1 VPGSRARAPG
11 RRRPKA
17 SRPPVPPAYNRSALQ
32 RLLSTVTLLGLLI
45 GTSAAFAVTEKL
57 KLEKSPI
64 TGTRVSAAFSPT
76 CGCARDK
83 ANISVRFRR
92 KDTATV
98 TVLTAGRKPV
108 RTVVAGIPVPRGRA
122 VFRWDGR
129 ADSGE
134 LAPDGTYRVQIHL
147 ARAHRTILLPNP
159 VVLDTETPT
168 ILPVP
173 NRTVFSPDGDH
184 QADSVTVHFT
194 LSEPAHVLVFLG
206 DRLLIRSRSHAQKGT
221 ITWNGKT
228 DAHVLPP
235 GTVTLSIGAVDLAG
249 NAIPPAERAR
259 LRLTIRYITLAS
271 GRIAAAAGKR
281 FQIGVSTDARRYGW
295 LLGGRHGYAHGPVLK
310 LRAPDRPGRYA
321 LTVTEHGHS
330 DRATVIVR

>member
-1 VPGSRARAPG
+1 M
-11 RRRPKA
+11 
-17 SRPPVPPAYNRSALQ
+17 
-32 RLLSTVTLLGLLI
+32 TLLGLLI

-92 KDTATV
+92 KDTVTV
-98 TVLTAGRKPV
+98 AVLTAGRRLV
-108 RTVVAGIPVPRGRA
+108 RTLVDGVPVPRGRA

-134 LAPDGTYRVQIHL
+134 LAPDGSYRVQIHL
-147 ARAHRTILLPNP
+147 ARAHRTILLPNEIA
-159 VVLDTETPT
+159 LDTEVPK
-168 ILPVP
+168 ILPVA

-184 QADSVTVHFT
+184 QADAVTIRFT
-194 LSEPAHVLVFLG
+194 LSEPAHALVFLG
-206 DRLLIRSRSHAQKGT
+206 DRLIIRSRSHARTGAV
-221 ITWNGKT
+221 TWNGKV
-228 DAHVLPP
+228 DGHVLPA
-235 GTVTLSIGAVDLAG
+235 GTVTLAIGAVDLAG

-271 GRIAAAAGKR
+271 ARIAAAAGTR
-281 FQIGVSTDARRYGW
+281 FEIGVSTDARRYGW
-295 LLGGRHGYAHGPVLK
+295 LLAGRHGYAHGPVLR
-310 LRAPDRPGRYA
+310 LRAPQQPGRYA

-330 DRATVIVR
+330 DRATVVVR